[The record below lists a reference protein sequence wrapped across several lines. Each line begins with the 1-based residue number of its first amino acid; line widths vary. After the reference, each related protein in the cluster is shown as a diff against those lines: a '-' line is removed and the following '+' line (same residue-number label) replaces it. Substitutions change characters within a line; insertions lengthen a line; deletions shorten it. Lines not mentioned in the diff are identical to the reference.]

1 MPSENRIFTFLLWGI
16 LALVLVGV
24 SAAYVVSEVTSKPA
38 VSAVVPAPDIRIALP
53 DFSFTERSG
62 QALSRKDL
70 LGRVWIA
77 DFIFTS
83 CAGPCPQMSRHMQ
96 RLQTDLADLESLRL
110 VSFSVDPDR
119 DTPEVLRGYSERYD
133 ADPQRWLFLTGSM
146 DQIYDIAIKGF
157 KITVEAAR
165 ENNQIIHDTRFILV
179 DAEGAIRGYYDSAS
193 ADDLQRLR
201 QDAAELVRGAG
212 S

>member
-1 MPSENRIFTFLLWGI
+1 MT
-16 LALVLVGV
+16 
-24 SAAYVVSEVTSKPA
+24 
-38 VSAVVPAPDIRIALP
+38 P

-62 QALSRKDL
+62 QTLSRKDL
-70 LGRVWIA
+70 LGRVWIV

-96 RLQTDLADLESLRL
+96 SLQTDLADLQSLRL
-110 VSFSVDPDR
+110 VSFSVDPER
-119 DTPEVLRGYSERYD
+119 DTPEVLSKYGERYG
-133 ADPQRWLFLTGSM
+133 ADQQRWLFLTGPM
-146 DQIYDIAIKGF
+146 DRIYDIAIKGF

-193 ADDLQRLR
+193 AEELQRLR
-201 QDAAELVRGAG
+201 QDASELVRRGG

>member
-1 MPSENRIFTFLLWGI
+1 MPSENRLFTFLMWGM

-24 SAAYVVSEVTSKPA
+24 SAAYVVSEATSEPTD
-38 VSAVVPAPDIRIALP
+38 SAAASAPDIRIALP
-53 DFSFTERSG
+53 DFSFIERSG

-83 CAGPCPQMSRHMQ
+83 CAGPCPQMSRHM
-96 RLQTDLADLESLRL
+96 RSLQTDLADLKSLRL
-110 VSFSVDPDR
+110 VSFSVDPER
-119 DTPEVLRGYSERYD
+119 DTPEVLGRYGERYD
-133 ADPQRWLFLTGSM
+133 ADPQRWLFLTGPM
-146 DQIYDIAIKGF
+146 DQVYDIAIKGF

-179 DAEGAIRGYYDSAS
+179 DAEGVIRGYYDSNSTEELERLRRDAS
-193 ADDLQRLR
+193 AL
-201 QDAAELVRGAG
+201 ENRGGA
-212 S
+212 

>member
-1 MPSENRIFTFLLWGI
+1 MPSENRMFTVLLWGI

-24 SAAYVVSEVTSKPA
+24 SAAYVVSEATSKPA
-38 VSAVVPAPDIRIALP
+38 VSAVAPAPDIRIALP

-62 QALSRKDL
+62 QELSRKDL

-83 CAGPCPQMSRHMQ
+83 CAGPCPLMSRHMQ
-96 RLQTDLADLESLRL
+96 RLQTDLADLKSLRL
-110 VSFSVDPDR
+110 VSFSVDPER
-119 DTPEVLRGYSERYD
+119 DTPEVLRMYGERYD
-133 ADPQRWLFLTGSM
+133 ADPQRWLFLTGPM
-146 DQIYDIAIKGF
+146 DRIYDLAIKGF

-179 DAEGAIRGYYDSAS
+179 DAAGMIRGYYDSTSTEA
-193 ADDLQRLR
+193 LERLR
-201 QDAAELVRGAG
+201 QDASALEDRGGA
-212 S
+212 

>member
-1 MPSENRIFTFLLWGI
+1 MPSENRIFTFLLWGV

-24 SAAYVVSEVTSKPA
+24 SAAYVVSEAQSKPA
-38 VSAVVPAPDIRIALP
+38 VSVAAPAPDIRIALP

-96 RLQTDLADLESLRL
+96 RLQKDLSELESLRL
-110 VSFSVDPDR
+110 VSFSVDPER
-119 DTPEVLRGYSERYD
+119 DTPEVLRRYSERYH
-133 ADPQRWLFLTGSM
+133 ADPQRWLFLTGPM
-146 DQIYDIAIKGF
+146 EQIYDIAIDGF
-157 KITVEAAR
+157 KITVQAAR

-179 DAEGAIRGYYDSAS
+179 DQRGVIRGYYDSTAPEEIG
-193 ADDLQRLR
+193 RLR
-201 QDAAELVRGAG
+201 RDAANLVRNGDL
-212 S
+212 

>member
-1 MPSENRIFTFLLWGI
+1 MPSENRMFTFLLWGMR
-16 LALVLVGV
+16 ALVLVGV
-24 SAAYVVSEVTSKPA
+24 SAAYVVSEATSKPA
-38 VSAVVPAPDIRIALP
+38 VSAVAPGPHIRIALP

-62 QALSRKDL
+62 QTLSRKDL

-83 CAGPCPQMSRHMQ
+83 CAGPCPLMSRHMQ
-96 RLQTDLADLESLRL
+96 RLQTDLADLKSLRL
-110 VSFSVDPDR
+110 VSFSVDPER
-119 DTPEVLRGYSERYD
+119 DTPEVLRTYGERYD
-133 ADPQRWLFLTGSM
+133 ADPQRWLFLTGPM
-146 DQIYDIAIKGF
+146 DRIYDIAIKGF

-165 ENNQIIHDTRFILV
+165 ENYQIIHDTRFILV

-193 ADDLQRLR
+193 AEDLQRLR
-201 QDAAELVRGAG
+201 QDASELVRRGG

>member
-1 MPSENRIFTFLLWGI
+1 MPSENRIFTFLLWGV

-24 SAAYVVSEVTSKPA
+24 SAAYVVSEAESKPA
-38 VSAVVPAPDIRIALP
+38 VSVVAPAPDIRIALP

-62 QALSRKDL
+62 QELSRKDL

-83 CAGPCPQMSRHMQ
+83 CAGPCPLMSRHMQ
-96 RLQTDLADLESLRL
+96 RLQTDLADLKSLRL
-110 VSFSVDPDR
+110 VSFSVDPER
-119 DTPEVLRGYSERYD
+119 DTPEVLRMYGERYD
-133 ADPQRWLFLTGSM
+133 ADPQRWLFLTGPM
-146 DQIYDIAIKGF
+146 DRIYDLAIKGF

-179 DAEGAIRGYYDSAS
+179 DAAGMIRGYYDSTS
-193 ADDLQRLR
+193 AEDLQRLR
-201 QDAAELVRGAG
+201 QEASELARRGG

>member
-1 MPSENRIFTFLLWGI
+1 MPSENRIFTFLLWGV
-16 LALVLVGV
+16 LALVLLGV
-24 SAAYVVSEVTSKPA
+24 SAAYVVSEAKSEPA
-38 VSAVVPAPDIRIALP
+38 VSAVAAAPDIRIALP

-70 LGRVWIA
+70 LGQVWIA

-96 RLQTDLADLESLRL
+96 RLQKDLADLESLRL

-119 DTPEVLRGYSERYD
+119 DTPEVLRGYGERYG

-146 DQIYDIAIKGF
+146 DRIYDMAIKGF

-193 ADDLQRLR
+193 AEDLQRLR
-201 QDAAELVRGAG
+201 QDASELVRRGG

>member
-1 MPSENRIFTFLLWGI
+1 MPSENRVFTFLLWGM

-24 SAAYVVSEVTSKPA
+24 SAAYVVSEATSKPA
-38 VSAVVPAPDIRIALP
+38 ASTAAPAPDIRIALP

-96 RLQTDLADLESLRL
+96 SLQTDLADLKSLRL
-110 VSFSVDPDR
+110 VSFSVDPER
-119 DTPEVLRGYSERYD
+119 DTPEVLHAYGERYD
-133 ADPQRWLFLTGSM
+133 ADPRRWLFLTGPM

-179 DAEGAIRGYYDSAS
+179 DAEGVIRGYYDSNSTEELERLRRDAS
-193 ADDLQRLR
+193 AL
-201 QDAAELVRGAG
+201 ENRGGA
-212 S
+212 

>member
-1 MPSENRIFTFLLWGI
+1 MPSENRIFTFLLWGM

-24 SAAYVVSEVTSKPA
+24 SAAYVVSEATSKP
-38 VSAVVPAPDIRIALP
+38 VDSAEAPTPDIRIALP

-70 LGRVWIA
+70 LGRVWIV

-96 RLQTDLADLESLRL
+96 SLQTDLADLQSLRL
-110 VSFSVDPDR
+110 VSFSVDPER
-119 DTPEVLRGYSERYD
+119 DTPEVLSRYGERYD
-133 ADPQRWLFLTGSM
+133 ADPQRWLFLTGPM
-146 DQIYDIAIKGF
+146 DRIYDIAIKGF

-193 ADDLQRLR
+193 ADDLQSLR
-201 QDAAELVRGAG
+201 QDASELVRRGG

>member
-1 MPSENRIFTFLLWGI
+1 MFTVLLWGM

-24 SAAYVVSEVTSKPA
+24 SAAYVVSEATSKPA
-38 VSAVVPAPDIRIALP
+38 VSAVAPAPDIRIALP

-62 QALSRKDL
+62 QALSMKDL

-83 CAGPCPQMSRHMQ
+83 CAGPCPLMSRHMQ
-96 RLQTDLADLESLRL
+96 RLQTDLADLELLRL
-110 VSFSVDPDR
+110 VSFTVDPDR
-119 DTPEVLRGYSERYD
+119 DTPEVLRAYGERYD
-133 ADPQRWLFLTGSM
+133 ADPQRWLFLTGPM
-146 DQIYDIAIKGF
+146 DRIYDIAIKGF

-179 DAEGAIRGYYDSAS
+179 DAAGVIRGYYDSTSTEALERLRRDAS
-193 ADDLQRLR
+193 AL
-201 QDAAELVRGAG
+201 ENRGGA
-212 S
+212 

>member
-1 MPSENRIFTFLLWGI
+1 MPSENRIFTFLLWGM

-24 SAAYVVSEVTSKPA
+24 SAAYVVSEATSEPTD
-38 VSAVVPAPDIRIALP
+38 SAVAPTPDIRIALP

-70 LGRVWIA
+70 LGKVWIA

-96 RLQTDLADLESLRL
+96 SLQTDLADLQSLRL
-110 VSFSVDPDR
+110 VSFSVDPER
-119 DTPEVLRGYSERYD
+119 DTPEVLSRYGERYD
-133 ADPQRWLFLTGSM
+133 ADPQRWLFLTGPM
-146 DQIYDIAIKGF
+146 DRIYDIAIKGF

-165 ENNQIIHDTRFILV
+165 ESNQIIHDTRFILV

-193 ADDLQRLR
+193 AEDLQRLR
-201 QDAAELVRGAG
+201 QDASELVRRGG

>member
-1 MPSENRIFTFLLWGI
+1 MPSENRLSTFLLWGM

-24 SAAYVVSEVTSKPA
+24 SAAYVVSEATSEPTG
-38 VSAVVPAPDIRIALP
+38 SAVAPTPDIRIALP
-53 DFSFTERSG
+53 EFSFTERSG
-62 QALSRKDL
+62 QPLSRKDL
-70 LGRVWIA
+70 LGKVWIA

-96 RLQTDLADLESLRL
+96 SLQSDLADLQSLRL
-110 VSFSVDPDR
+110 VSFSVDPER
-119 DTPEVLRGYSERYD
+119 DTPEVLSRYGERYD
-133 ADPQRWLFLTGSM
+133 ADPQRWLFLTGPM
-146 DQIYDIAIKGF
+146 DRIYDIAIKGF

-179 DAEGAIRGYYDSAS
+179 DAEGTIRGYYDSAS
-193 ADDLQRLR
+193 AEDLRRLR
-201 QDAAELVRGAG
+201 QDASELVRRGG

>member
-1 MPSENRIFTFLLWGI
+1 MPSENRIFTFILWGV
-16 LALVLVGV
+16 LALVLLGV
-24 SAAYVVSEVTSKPA
+24 SAAYVVSEAQSKPA
-38 VSAVVPAPDIRIALP
+38 VSAVAPAPDIRIALP

-119 DTPEVLRGYSERYD
+119 DTPEVLRIYSERYD
-133 ADPQRWLFLTGSM
+133 ADPQRWLFLTGPM

-165 ENNQIIHDTRFILV
+165 EDNQIIHDTRFILV
-179 DAEGAIRGYYDSAS
+179 DAEGAIRGYYDSTS
-193 ADDLQRLR
+193 AEGLQRLR
-201 QDAAELVRGAG
+201 QDASELVRRGG

>member
-1 MPSENRIFTFLLWGI
+1 MPSENRVFTFLLWGM

-24 SAAYVVSEVTSKPA
+24 SAAYVVSEATSKPA
-38 VSAVVPAPDIRIALP
+38 ASAVAPAPDIRIALP

-70 LGRVWIA
+70 LGHVWIA

-96 RLQTDLADLESLRL
+96 SLQTDLADLQSLRL
-110 VSFSVDPDR
+110 VSFSVDPER
-119 DTPEVLRGYSERYD
+119 DTPEVLRTYGERYD
-133 ADPQRWLFLTGSM
+133 ADPQRWLFLTGPM
-146 DQIYDIAIKGF
+146 DRIYDIAIKGF

-165 ENNQIIHDTRFILV
+165 ENNQIIHDTRFVLV
-179 DAEGAIRGYYDSAS
+179 DAEGVIRGYYDSNSTEELERLRRDAS
-193 ADDLQRLR
+193 AL
-201 QDAAELVRGAG
+201 ENRGGA
-212 S
+212 

>member
-1 MPSENRIFTFLLWGI
+1 MPSENRIFTFILWGV
-16 LALVLVGV
+16 LALVLLGV
-24 SAAYVVSEVTSKPA
+24 SAAYVVSEAKSEPA
-38 VSAVVPAPDIRIALP
+38 VSAVAAAPDIRIALP
-53 DFSFTERSG
+53 DFAFTERSG

-70 LGRVWIA
+70 LGQVWIA

-119 DTPEVLRGYSERYD
+119 DTPEVLRGYGERYD

-146 DQIYDIAIKGF
+146 DRIYDMAIKGF

-201 QDAAELVRGAG
+201 HDASDLVRRGG

>member
-1 MPSENRIFTFLLWGI
+1 VPSKNRIFTFLLWGV
-16 LALVLVGV
+16 LALVLAGV
-24 SAAYVVSEVTSKPA
+24 SAAYVVNEATSKPS
-38 VSAVVPAPDIRIALP
+38 VSVAAPEPDIRIALP

-62 QALSRKDL
+62 QALSRGDL
-70 LGRVWIA
+70 LGSVWIA

-96 RLQTDLADLESLRL
+96 RLQEDLSELEPLRL
-110 VSFSVDPDR
+110 VSFSVDPER
-119 DTPEVLRGYSERYD
+119 DTPEVLRAYGERYD
-133 ADPQRWLFLTGSM
+133 ADPQRWLFLTGPM
-146 DQIYDIAIKGF
+146 DRIYDIAIKGF

-165 ENNQIIHDTRFILV
+165 ENNEIIHDTRFILV
-179 DAEGAIRGYYDSAS
+179 DAEGTIRGYYDSAS

-201 QDAAELVRGAG
+201 QDASELVRRGG

>member
-1 MPSENRIFTFLLWGI
+1 MPSENRIFTFLLWGV

-24 SAAYVVSEVTSKPA
+24 SAAYVVSEAESKPA
-38 VSAVVPAPDIRIALP
+38 VSVAAPAPDIRIALP

-70 LGRVWIA
+70 LGQVWIA

-96 RLQTDLADLESLRL
+96 RLQKDLSDLQPLRL

-119 DTPEVLRGYSERYD
+119 DTPEVLRAYGERYD
-133 ADPQRWLFLTGSM
+133 ADPQRWLFLTGPM
-146 DQIYDIAIKGF
+146 DRIYDIAIKGF

-201 QDAAELVRGAG
+201 QDASELARRGG